1 MDQRLIT
8 QAPTLGFPL
17 QGNEH
22 VGVDSNGD
30 QLPRRT
36 SQRGT
41 SDAAHTPELLVG
53 GLGQVGE
60 VNPTPSY
67 TPPVPSGSVAAR

>member
-1 MDQRLIT
+1 MDQRLIA
-8 QAPTLGFPL
+8 QPPSLRFAL

-22 VGVDSNGD
+22 LRVNSNGD

-41 SDAAHTPELLVG
+41 SDAAHIPELLVG

-67 TPPVPSGSVAAR
+67 TPPVPSGSAAAP